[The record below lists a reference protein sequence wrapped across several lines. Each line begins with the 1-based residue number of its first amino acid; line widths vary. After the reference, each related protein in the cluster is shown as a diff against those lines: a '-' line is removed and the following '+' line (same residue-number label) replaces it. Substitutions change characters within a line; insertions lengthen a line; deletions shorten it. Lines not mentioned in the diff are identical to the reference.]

1 MNCIP
6 LPDDLIRRVYG
17 YILPISD
24 YIEFMKAFKE
34 YKKKDM
40 KVIAS
45 QIATCQKNSTDLA
58 VINDGLDNYSEFIHS
73 ALMMNANLL
82 KIREFIMKNPLFRK
96 YAQGRV
102 REGVA
107 STITEQE
114 NHMLQ
119 IEKTIHKQR
128 SKIKFIRI
136 YGNTYTNTLLCHDLV
151 HLLRLRETSLNAIIY
166 QCRINKIPVIN
177 EPYAVMQRRAA
188 GWINE
193 NEYRNHLVRKLMSI

>member
-17 YILPISD
+17 YILPISE
-24 YIEFMKAFKE
+24 YIEFIKVLKE
-34 YKKKDM
+34 YKKQDM
-40 KVIAS
+40 KSVAS
-45 QIATCQKNSTDLA
+45 QISTCQKNSTDLA
-58 VINDGLDNYSEFIHS
+58 IINNELENYSEFIHR
-73 ALMMNANLL
+73 ALMMNSNLL
-82 KIREFIMKNPLFRK
+82 NIRKFITKNPLFRK

-166 QCRINKIPVIN
+166 QCTVNKIPVIN
-177 EPYAVMQRRAA
+177 EPYGEMQRKAA
-188 GWINE
+188 GWINAK
-193 NEYRNHLVRKLMSI
+193 EYRNHLVRKLMSI